1 MTLVSAEFLRRI
13 DRLRIHSRGVFRGK
27 FKGERR
33 SANKG
38 SGVEFADYRAYEIG
52 NDLRNVDWNVYA
64 RLDRLFIKLFR
75 AEEDLPISILL
86 DSSASMDFG
95 EPTKLTQA
103 KRVAA
108 ALSYIGL
115 TGLDRV
121 SIHAFSDIARP
132 IVPPAYGKSQFA
144 RLSKALEA
152 VNARGKTDLARSL
165 RYLTAHSRQTGA
177 VIIIS
182 DFLDIKGY
190 EPALKQLLARK
201 FDLTLIQILA
211 ETEIDPQ
218 IVGEWRLEDSETGAA
233 KEITINEGTHAQY
246 KQRLDSFCNRLRQFC
261 VNRGAN
267 YVRITNRDAVDQIV
281 LRDLQQIGFVQR

>member
-1 MTLVSAEFLRRI
+1 
-13 DRLRIHSRGVFRGK
+13 
-27 FKGERR
+27 
-33 SANKG
+33 
-38 SGVEFADYRAYEIG
+38 
-52 NDLRNVDWNVYA
+52 
-64 RLDRLFIKLFR
+64 
-75 AEEDLPISILL
+75 
-86 DSSASMDFG
+86 MDFG

-108 ALSYIGL
+108 ALGYIGL

-121 SIHAFSDIARP
+121 SIHEFSDNARP
-132 IVPPAYGKSQFA
+132 IVPLAYGKSQFA

-152 VNARGKTDLARSL
+152 VNVGGKTDLARCL

-182 DFLDIKGY
+182 DFLDIQGY

-211 ETEIDPQ
+211 DTEINPQ
-218 IVGEWRLEDSETGAA
+218 IVGEWRLEDSETGDA
-233 KEITINEGTHAQY
+233 KEITIDERAQAQY
-246 KQRLDSFCNRLRQFC
+246 KQRVDSFCNRLRQFC

-267 YVRITNRDAVDQIV
+267 YVRITNQEAIDQIV
-281 LRDLQQIGFVQR
+281 LQDLQKIGFVQR

>member
-1 MTLVSAEFLRRI
+1 MTLLSAEFLRRI
-13 DRLRIHSRGVFRGK
+13 DRLRIHSRGVFRGSSRENDAAPTK
-27 FKGERR
+27 EAASNSPTTAPTR
-33 SANKG
+33 S
-38 SGVEFADYRAYEIG
+38 ETI
-52 NDLRNVDWNVYA
+52 LRNVDWNVYA

-108 ALSYIGL
+108 ALGYIGL

-152 VNARGKTDLARSL
+152 VNARGKTDLARCL
-165 RYLTAHSRQTGA
+165 RYLTIHSRQTGVA
-177 VIIIS
+177 IIIS
-182 DFLDIKGY
+182 DFLD
-190 EPALKQLLARK
+190 
-201 FDLTLIQILA
+201 
-211 ETEIDPQ
+211 
-218 IVGEWRLEDSETGAA
+218 
-233 KEITINEGTHAQY
+233 
-246 KQRLDSFCNRLRQFC
+246 
-261 VNRGAN
+261 
-267 YVRITNRDAVDQIV
+267 
-281 LRDLQQIGFVQR
+281 

>member
-1 MTLVSAEFLRRI
+1 MTLLSPEFLRQI

-38 SGVEFADYRAYEIG
+38 SGVEFTDYRAYEIG

-86 DSSASMDFG
+86 DNSKSMDFG
-95 EPTKLTQA
+95 EPTKLAQA

-108 ALSYIGL
+108 ALGYIGL
-115 TGLDRV
+115 AGLDRV
-121 SIHAFSDIARP
+121 AIHAFSDSPRP
-132 IVPPAYGKSQFA
+132 IVPLAYGKAQFT
-144 RLSKALEA
+144 RLSKALEG
-152 VNARGKTDLARSL
+152 VDVGEKTNLARCL
-165 RYLTAHSRQTGA
+165 KYLTTLSRQAGA
-177 VIIIS
+177 VVIIS
-182 DFLDIKGY
+182 DFLDMDGY
-190 EPALKQLLARK
+190 ESALKQLLARK

-211 ETEIDPQ
+211 RIEIEPQ
-218 IVGEWRLEDSETGAA
+218 LLGEWRLEDSETGDA
-233 KEITINEGTHAQY
+233 KEITIDEGTHAQY
-246 KQRLDSFCNRLRQFC
+246 KQRVDSFCNRLRQFC

-267 YVRITNRDAVDQIV
+267 YVRITNEEAIDRIV
-281 LRDLQQIGFVQR
+281 LRDLQEIGFVRR

>member
-38 SGVEFADYRAYEIG
+38 SGVEFADYCAYEIG

-108 ALSYIGL
+108 ALGYIGL

-152 VNARGKTDLARSL
+152 VNVGGKTDLARCL
-165 RYLTAHSRQTGA
+165 RYLTMHSRQTGVA
-177 VIIIS
+177 IIIS
-182 DFLDIKGY
+182 DFLDLNGY
-190 EPALKQLLARK
+190 EQALKQLLARR

-211 ETEIDPQ
+211 EAEIEPQ
-218 IVGEWRLEDSETGAA
+218 LLGEWRLEDSETGAA